1 MAIYGHSISYLPM
14 WLLSW
19 ECGGFIPSSWR
30 GAGRLVTTAEVTLA
44 AKGQVVEGNR
54 ASAWLSWDV
63 HSGAQLPWTVWRS
76 RVRHFGWQPWSSQ
89 STYMLNPKLPHHLT
103 LALAVPSTRSAVPD
117 PASFAWHLRIYQ
129 GRAAGE
135 TPVNE
140 TQRSSS
146 QGACSE
152 QKITGK
158 LLVCWWAKRLWEDRE
173 GSWEGEV
180 QAWPPGRV
188 GARQVNT
195 WRGRRHSGGN
205 REQTVQRP
213 GVGR

>member
-1 MAIYGHSISYLPM
+1 
-14 WLLSW
+14 
-19 ECGGFIPSSWR
+19 
-30 GAGRLVTTAEVTLA
+30 
-44 AKGQVVEGNR
+44 
-54 ASAWLSWDV
+54 
-63 HSGAQLPWTVWRS
+63 
-76 RVRHFGWQPWSSQ
+76 
-89 STYMLNPKLPHHLT
+89 MLNPKLPHHLT

-158 LLVCWWAKRLWEDRE
+158 LLGMLMGKEAMRR
-173 GSWEGEV
+173 
-180 QAWPPGRV
+180 QGRV
-188 GARQVNT
+188 L
-195 WRGRRHSGGN
+195 GR
-205 REQTVQRP
+205 
-213 GVGR
+213 